1 MIEEIIKIKYKACE
15 GQKNDSHIQCKMADN
30 LNWLCPELNTITES
44 NKPQKWSFLNENRVV
59 EQG

>member
-1 MIEEIIKIKYKACE
+1 MTKIGNTSCDS
-15 GQKNDSHIQCKMADN
+15 QKNDRRVQCKMADN